1 MAKTE
6 SFREL
11 AQKQVVDVSGAA
23 VAKKQQTPQHRSF
36 FGGTSPFVG
45 ASRPLGYAKV
55 DENGQE
61 ISENV
66 VSDDD
71 DITNSEEFKAAFG
84 DNEFVKDFVKND
96 QSKNGHKVEVVN
108 IQQAPITDINAP
120 IDIGRH

>member
-11 AQKQVVDVSGAA
+11 AQKQIVDVSSATN
-23 VAKKQQTPQHRSF
+23 AKKQTPQHQSF

-61 ISENV
+61 IVENV

-84 DNEFVKDFVKND
+84 DNQFVKDFVKND

-108 IQQAPITDINAP
+108 VRHAPITDINAP